1 MEFKDFIENKNVFSD
16 REESELV
23 KAKKKVK
30 NILMDYL
37 FKGRGIL
44 SSREI
49 QVYKLVHEKNLT
61 HSEISE
67 KLRISRQSSRNYLFR
82 ANRKI
87 KNVTQLF
94 EENKNIDKKK
104 LTDEEKISI
113 IYDSLD
119 EIEEVSFINYRE
131 RIEFNHY
138 IKYLNFLE
146 SIGKIQL
153 IILKN
158 SIKVI
163 KK

>member
-1 MEFKDFIENKNVFSD
+1 MEFRDFIENRNVFSD
-16 REESELV
+16 RQESELV

-37 FKGRGIL
+37 FKGRGTL

-49 QVYKLVHEKNLT
+49 QVYKLVNEKNLT

-67 KLRISRQSSRNYLFR
+67 KLNISRQSSRNYLFR

-87 KNVTQLF
+87 KNVIQLF
-94 EENKNIDKKK
+94 EENKNITEKK
-104 LTDEEKISI
+104 LTDEEKIMI
-113 IYDSLD
+113 IYNSLD
-119 EIEEVSFINYRE
+119 EIEEINFINSRE
-131 RIEFNHY
+131 RIEFNQY
-138 IKYLNFLE
+138 LQYLNFLE